1 MSNELNLEMSLSEL
15 EGELCAELPQRNL
28 MRRRC
33 RCRRHY
39 YNRGYY
45 GGGYGNGYYGG
56 NGGAFA
62 SFGSAAN
69 SNSTYQVNFNPQIAI
84 NNGNAGG
91 ISIDSHNVNSNV
103 SNQTALP
110 INFGL

>member
-1 MSNELNLEMSLSEL
+1 MSNELSLELSLGEL

-33 RCRRHY
+33 RCRHHY
-39 YNRGYY
+39 NNRGYF
-45 GGGYGNGYYGG
+45 GGGYYGG

-84 NNGNAGG
+84 NNGIAGG
-91 ISIDSHNVNSNV
+91 IGIDSHNVNSNT
-103 SNQTALP
+103 STQTALP